1 MKKVILLALGMVFL
15 TNCGN
20 NVAVK
25 PENRESFTENPY
37 FKSSEFLSQENHEK
51 ELEAIKEVECNTFLE
66 ALEKTF
72 IWQDEVWEKV
82 LNDKKSMDYVKK
94 IESIAKSKFYSLK
107 SGMGGGICYI
117 FFTVEKGN
125 NVFGKA
131 GKNGMVVVYF
141 DFLVRDVKN
150 VENEKEIVFGRIRIN
165 PFS

>member
-51 ELEAIKEVECNTFLE
+51 TLYIIKEMECNTFLE

-72 IWQDEVWEKV
+72 NWGDGGWEKV

-94 IESIAKSKFYSLK
+94 IESVAKSKFYSRT
-107 SGMGGGICYI
+107 SGGGKCLI
-117 FFTVEKGN
+117 FFTAEEGSK
-125 NVFGKA
+125 VFGKA
-131 GKNGMVVVYF
+131 GKNNMVVVDF
-141 DFLVRDVKN
+141 DFLVKDVKN
-150 VENEKEIVFGRIRIN
+150 VEDGKKIN
-165 PFS
+165 FLW

>member
-51 ELEAIKEVECNTFLE
+51 TLYIIKEMECNTFLE

-72 IWQDEVWEKV
+72 NWGDGVWEKV

-94 IESIAKSKFYSLK
+94 IESVAKSKFYSRTR
-107 SGMGGGICYI
+107 
-117 FFTVEKGN
+117 F
-125 NVFGKA
+125 
-131 GKNGMVVVYF
+131 
-141 DFLVRDVKN
+141 
-150 VENEKEIVFGRIRIN
+150 
-165 PFS
+165 